1 MSPSQRHKEKK
12 PLKVYL
18 SRELH
23 LKFARLAEQ
32 RGCNMSTLLYQFVL
46 EATKAIEL
54 TAEDY
59 ANIAREIEQNYKY

>member
-1 MSPSQRHKEKK
+1 MSPSQRAKDQK

-23 LKFARLAEQ
+23 LKFSRLAEQ
-32 RGCNMSTLLYQFVL
+32 RGTSMSQLLYQFVL
-46 EATKAIEL
+46 KETKKIEL

-59 ANIAREIEQNYKY
+59 AAIAAEIRRNVKY

>member
-1 MSPSQRHKEKK
+1 MSPSQRNKEKK

-23 LKFARLAEQ
+23 LKFSRLAEQ
-32 RGCNMSTLLYQFVL
+32 RGCSMSDLLYQYVL
-46 EATKAIEL
+46 EATKNIKL

-59 ANIAREIEQNYKY
+59 AAIAEDIRRNVKY